1 MPMAFKPLR
10 AKTDFIRLPIPN
22 INQIEKPAS
31 LTSGI
36 PVEGVPQPMTEYNR
50 KQS

>member
-1 MPMAFKPLR
+1 MAHKPLK

-22 INQIEKPAS
+22 INEIEKPPF

-36 PVEGVPQPMTEYNR
+36 PVEGMPQDMTQYKR
-50 KQS
+50 QG

>member
-1 MPMAFKPLR
+1 MAHKPLK

-22 INQIEKPAS
+22 INQIEKPPF

-36 PVEGVPQPMTEYNR
+36 PVEGMPQDMTQYKR
-50 KQS
+50 QG

>member
-1 MPMAFKPLR
+1 MAHKPLK

-22 INQIEKPAS
+22 INQIEKPPF

-36 PVEGVPQPMTEYNR
+36 PVYGVPQDMTQYKR
-50 KQS
+50 QG

>member
-1 MPMAFKPLR
+1 MAHKPLK

-22 INQIEKPAS
+22 INEIPKPPF

-36 PVEGVPQPMTEYNR
+36 PVEGMPQDMQTYPR
-50 KQS
+50 RG

>member
-1 MPMAFKPLR
+1 MAHKPLK

-22 INQIEKPAS
+22 INEIEKPPF

-36 PVEGVPQPMTEYNR
+36 PVTGEPQPMREYNR
-50 KQS
+50 GQG

>member
-1 MPMAFKPLR
+1 MAHKPLK

-22 INQIEKPAS
+22 INQIEKPPF

-36 PVEGVPQPMTEYNR
+36 PVQGMPQDMTQYKR
-50 KQS
+50 QG

>member
-1 MPMAFKPLR
+1 MAHKPLR

-22 INQIEKPAS
+22 ISEIEKPPF

-36 PVEGVPQPMTEYNR
+36 PVPGDPQPMQTYPR
-50 KQS
+50 KS

>member
-1 MPMAFKPLR
+1 MAHKPLR

-22 INQIEKPAS
+22 INEIEKPAS

-36 PVEGVPQPMTEYNR
+36 PVEGVPQPMQTYPR
-50 KQS
+50 KS

>member
-1 MPMAFKPLR
+1 MAHKPLR
-10 AKTDFIRLPIPN
+10 AKTEYIRMPIPN
-22 INQIEKPAS
+22 ISEIEKPPF

-36 PVEGVPQPMTEYNR
+36 PVEGIPQPTQTYDR

>member
-1 MPMAFKPLR
+1 MAHKPLK

-22 INQIEKPAS
+22 LSEIPKPPF

-36 PVEGVPQPMTEYNR
+36 PIEGMPQSMESFPR
-50 KQS
+50 RQG

>member
-1 MPMAFKPLR
+1 MAHKPLK

-22 INQIEKPAS
+22 ISEIPKPPF

-36 PVEGVPQPMTEYNR
+36 PVEGMPQSTETYSR
-50 KQS
+50 RQS